1 MFGDNLKALR
11 TKHNLVQSELAQKLN
26 ISVRALSSY
35 ETNQREP
42 NLELITKIAYYFHI
56 SLDELF
62 GITPEIIDS
71 DDSEKKK
78 KELSDKIKAMS
89 DNEIK
94 KVLEYVEFLESK
106 RI

>member
-11 TKHNLVQSELAQKLN
+11 TKHNLVQSELAQELN

-42 NLELITKIAYYFHI
+42 NLELIAYYFHI

-62 GITPEIIDS
+62 GITPEIINS
-71 DDSEKKK
+71 DDSEKRK